1 MRNDDLSQP
10 QERSHKV
17 RCYNCQREA
26 QRQVKLFTGQSPM
39 KSTMVIWKS
48 KKKHRVN
55 LVRAKYFM
63 SQSVTR
69 ANML

>member
-26 QRQVKLFTGQSPM
+26 QRQVKTFTGQSPM
-39 KSTMVIWKS
+39 KSTMVI
-48 KKKHRVN
+48 
-55 LVRAKYFM
+55 
-63 SQSVTR
+63 
-69 ANML
+69 